1 MFFFH
6 TPSPSSSILPTCLC
20 KVIISVPCFLVIDQL
35 PWILLLLL
43 EWRIPNLQPQG
54 HILDP
59 FKMPVH
65 CTSGNWTHC
74 VPDQTVT
81 STHGQ
86 AISPPEFPISNKRN
100 IIFSVI
106 ISNPLFPPFLP
117 LFLLLSGLTKFYNFQ
132 TPISVLLL
140 ILPSPQPSVFF
151 LFCACHLRHCC
162 QIYPEVWDWFYY
174 PFPLCT
180 SVPPLCLLIYIQNP
194 QSAFRTHHK
203 IVPEYFFSPI
213 SSYILTKLSASPVWS
228 AVSAWPL
235 LSVVPLYLI
244 LNKGPISNAASL
256 KNPFLIFLMEV
267 IFYSFK
273 VKSLMTLILPF
284 ILIVCQSRR
293 LIKCYVFTF
302 FAEDLFIIGLQYL

>member
-1 MFFFH
+1 MFFLH

-35 PWILLLLL
+35 SRILLLLL

-65 CTSGNWTHC
+65 VPVATELTVSQIKLWLPPMGKQSLLLSFLFLIRETSSFLSSF
-74 VPDQTVT
+74 Q
-81 STHGQ
+81 
-86 AISPPEFPISNKRN
+86 IL
-100 IIFSVI
+100 
-106 ISNPLFPPFLP
+106 LFPPFLP

-132 TPISVLLL
+132 TPISVSLL
-140 ILPSPQPSVFF
+140 ILPGPQPSVFF

-162 QIYPEVWDWFYY
+162 QIYPEAWDWFYY
-174 PFPLCT
+174 AFPLRT

-203 IVPEYFFSPI
+203 IAPEYFFSPV
-213 SSYILTKLSASPVWS
+213 SSYILTKLSASPIWS

-244 LNKGPISNAASL
+244 LNRGPISNAASL

-293 LIKCYVFTF
+293 LIKCY
-302 FAEDLFIIGLQYL
+302 LFLPSLQKTYS